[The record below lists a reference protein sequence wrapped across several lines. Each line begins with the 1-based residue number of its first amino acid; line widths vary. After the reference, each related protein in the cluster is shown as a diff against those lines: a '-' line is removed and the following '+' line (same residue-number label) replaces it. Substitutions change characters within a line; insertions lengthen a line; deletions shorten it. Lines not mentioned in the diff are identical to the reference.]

1 MLTKVDFSR
10 RWPSRWSVSWRS
22 STLVMPSTGLTTCLG
37 LGHYHGKD
45 DLFKIGAEPVHFLYN
60 FCPFDNAN
68 TVLDKKIEKPGIEP
82 RATDARHRQIN
93 WAMVPPKEINVLT
106 SQCSESQLFPIWQD
120 VWIKIAQF
128 SEKIAIIVILKSY
141 IFRIAQ
147 KSPNVWATFQRKN
160 VTKTL
165 RNSPIWSHCGYFGPV
180 VKEIR
185 CYLHCSLISQF
196 PYNPFY

>member
-1 MLTKVDFSR
+1 MVKMIFLKSGPNLCTFCIIFALLTMQ
-10 RWPSRWSVSWRS
+10 
-22 STLVMPSTGLTTCLG
+22 TQCL
-37 LGHYHGKD
+37 
-45 DLFKIGAEPVHFLYN
+45 I
-60 FCPFDNAN
+60 
-68 TVLDKKIEKPGIEP
+68 KKIEKPGIEP
-82 RATDARHRQIN
+82 RATDVRHRQIN

-128 SEKIAIIVILKSY
+128 SENIAIIVILKSY